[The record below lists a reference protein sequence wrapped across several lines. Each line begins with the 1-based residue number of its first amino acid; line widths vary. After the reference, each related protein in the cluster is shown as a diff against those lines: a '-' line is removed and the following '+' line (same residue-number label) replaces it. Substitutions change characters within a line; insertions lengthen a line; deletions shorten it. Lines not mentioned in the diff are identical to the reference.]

1 MRIVPFRKVANLAH
15 SHTRSASACVADV
28 RMAIAS
34 SSPVPLCIRT
44 YAESV
49 GLLGRSEGARVPA
62 HLLPGYT
69 TNPVPLLFTPRS
81 SCNDRPHVPCRGSG
95 QSLDIE
101 RAALTEAGVPAILKQ
116 QALRSQRL
124 EAHGAFVGRF

>member
-1 MRIVPFRKVANLAH
+1 MCA
-15 SHTRSASACVADV
+15 ADV

-34 SSPVPLCIRT
+34 HPRPLARSLVYSFIRT

-49 GLLGRSEGARVPA
+49 GLLGRSEGARSPA

-69 TNPVPLLFTPRS
+69 TNPFPFCSHP
-81 SCNDRPHVPCRGSG
+81 DPHATIAHMCHAERAV
-95 QSLDIE
+95 LDIE
-101 RAALTEAGVPAILKQ
+101 RAALTEASVPAILKQ

-124 EAHGAFVGRF
+124 EAHGAFIGRF